1 MNQVL
6 KLSLVESK
14 HSRNLGVVMILL
26 GVISVV
32 VFGNKNGNAGFLL
45 TESWIVNIPVQ
56 RFSQILAV
64 VLVGSGVMQ
73 LYRGLGRA
81 LNVFLILGTVLF
93 VVNFLAWAVN
103 GESFNFTGMMQDT
116 VARSVPIVL
125 GAVAGLICERSGVI
139 NIAIEGQ
146 LLFAAFTGSIVGS
159 ILNPWMG
166 IVGSVLAGA
175 LLGGLLAVLAIR
187 FQVDQVIVG
196 FAINF
201 LALGVTSFVGQRIL
215 VKRPEFNSL
224 RPMMSFRIPLFSDIP
239 VLGEVL
245 FDQNLFVYFTYLI
258 VVVTTWWLFKTRW
271 GLRTR
276 AIGEYPKAAGS
287 LGVDVLKLRYINL
300 LIGGAVAGLG
310 GAWWPVGSVG
320 RFDENITGGRGFI
333 ALAAVIF
340 GRWHPVGALG
350 AALVF
355 TFAEAARLKLSN
367 FDTIIP
373 SEFLLCAPYLVTL
386 IVVAGFVGRSRS
398 PKSVGLPYTD
408 Q

>member
-1 MNQVL
+1 MSQVV

-14 HSRNLGVVMILL
+14 HSRNLGIVLILL
-26 GVISVV
+26 GVVSGVI
-32 VFGNKNGNAGFLL
+32 FGNESGTAGFQL
-45 TESWIVNIPVQ
+45 TESWIVDIPVQ
-56 RFSQILAV
+56 RFSQILSV
-64 VLVGSGVMQ
+64 VLVGSGALQ
-73 LYRGLGRA
+73 LYRGLGKA
-81 LNVFLILGTVLF
+81 LNVFLILGTILF
-93 VVNFLAWAVN
+93 VVNFLAWSVN

-125 GAVAGLICERSGVI
+125 GAIAGLLCERSGVI

-166 IVGSVLAGA
+166 IVGAVLAGA
-175 LLGGLLAVLAIR
+175 VLGGLLAVLAIK

-215 VKRPEFNSL
+215 VERPEFNSL
-224 RPMMSFRIPLFSDIP
+224 RPFLSFAVPLFSDIP

-245 FDQNLFVYFTYLI
+245 FNQNLFVYFTYLI
-258 VVVTTWWLFKTRW
+258 VIVSTWWLFKTRW

-287 LGVDVLKLRYINL
+287 LGVDVLRLRYLNVV
-300 LIGGAVAGLG
+300 IGGAVAGLG
-310 GAWWPVGSVG
+310 GAWWPVGAVG

-340 GRWHPVGALG
+340 GRWHPVGVLG

-367 FDTIIP
+367 FDTMIP
-373 SEFLLCAPYLVTL
+373 SEFLLSAPYIVTL
-386 IVVAGFVGRSRS
+386 VVVAGFVGRSRS
-398 PKSVGLPYTD
+398 PKSVGLPYTE